1 MNKVFLVGRS
11 GKDASTTILESG
23 NSVTKF
29 SMATTERLANNNT
42 KTEWHNVS
50 IWGKYG
56 ELMCEYI
63 KSGTQLAVEGRIT
76 YSQYERADGTKS
88 VYTDIVAEKLELLGS
103 KKSESDAPASNESR
117 HQKPAAEKP
126 ASKPTAQQS
135 VYSQPVQDELGS
147 SGIDYGAD
155 DLPF

>member
-11 GKDASTTILESG
+11 GKDASTTMLESG

-29 SMATTERLANNNT
+29 SMATTERLPNNNT

-50 IWGKYG
+50 VWGKYG

-76 YSQYERADGTKS
+76 YSQYERADGTKA

-103 KKSESDAPASNESR
+103 KKSDSDGPVSNEPR
-117 HQKPAAEKP
+117 PQKPAAEKTTPKP
-126 ASKPTAQQS
+126 AAQQP
-135 VYSQPVQDELGS
+135 VYSQPVQDDFGS
-147 SGIDYGAD
+147 RGVDYGAD